1 MTQICP
7 QLPALIFSVIL
18 DLQSWRKTLV
28 KSQNNINKNINNN
41 NNDNNNNNNNNNSNN
56 NNK

>member
-28 KSQNNINKNINNN
+28 KSQNNNNKNNNNN
-41 NNDNNNNNNNNNSNN
+41 NNDNNNNNNNSNN